1 MDQII
6 KILVVDDDIDVARG
20 TAHLLE
26 KASYVIA
33 TAPNGVVALD
43 TLATF
48 QPQLVLTD
56 RDMPAMDGIELC
68 RRIKGNPALADV
80 LVVIVSA
87 TYTESEHQSD
97 GLDAGADGYIAR
109 PIANRE
115 LVARVE
121 AFVRILRLKHILRE
135 KNDELR
141 DAMANVKV
149 LSGLLPICS
158 GCKQIRDD
166 KRYWR
171 QVESY
176 IMDHSEASFT
186 HGICPKCMKKLNAN
200 MEIHELQMNPDQ
212 IRILIVDDD
221 DDVLRGTTHLLTQAG
236 YITATARNGV
246 EALNVMPAFRP
257 QLVLTDR
264 DMPAMDGIELCR
276 RIKGNSALPDVLVV
290 IVSAVYTESEQQSD
304 GLDAGADGYIAR
316 PVANRE
322 LAARVR
328 AFARII
334 HLSNLLRQQTEEL
347 QARNDDLDRFN
358 RLAVDRELRM
368 IELKRELN
376 KLYGR
381 LGEPPCYVI
390 AEDKAEDRESLVPK

>member
-1 MDQII
+1 MNNDEIR
-6 KILVVDDDIDVARG
+6 ILVVDDDDAVARG
-20 TAHLLE
+20 TAHLLQ
-26 KASYVIA
+26 KAGYV
-33 TAPNGVVALD
+33 TAMAGNGLVALD
-43 TLATF
+43 TMARF
-48 QPQLVLTD
+48 KPQLVLSD
-56 RDMPAMDGIELC
+56 RDMPAMDGMELC
-68 RRIKGNPALADV
+68 RRIKGDPALADV

-115 LVARVE
+115 LTARVE
-121 AFVRILRLKHILRE
+121 AFVRILRLKRILRE
-135 KNDELR
+135 KNDELVS
-141 DAMANVKV
+141 ALANVKL

-158 GCKQIRDD
+158 GCKQIRND
-166 KRYWR
+166 KGYWM

-186 HGICPKCMKKLNAN
+186 HGICPKCLKKLNAN
-200 MEIHELQMNPDQ
+200 MDLHELQMNPNQ

-221 DDVLRGTTHLLTQAG
+221 ADVVSGTTHLLTHAG
-236 YITATARNGV
+236 YITATAANGV
-246 EALNVMPAFRP
+246 EALEMMPSFRP

-264 DMPAMDGIELCR
+264 DMPAMDGMELCR
-276 RIKGNSALPDVLVV
+276 RIKGNPALVDVLVV
-290 IVSAVYTESEQQSD
+290 IVSAVYTESEEQSD

-322 LAARVR
+322 LAARVK

-334 HLSNLLRQQTEEL
+334 HLSSLLQHQTEEL
-347 QARNDDLDRFN
+347 RARNDELSRFN
-358 RLAVDRELRM
+358 RVAVGRELRM

-376 KLYGR
+376 DFCVR
-381 LGEPPCYVI
+381 VGEPLRYSI
-390 AEDKAEDRESLVPK
+390 AEEKAEG

>member
-1 MDQII
+1 
-6 KILVVDDDIDVARG
+6 
-20 TAHLLE
+20 
-26 KASYVIA
+26 
-33 TAPNGVVALD
+33 
-43 TLATF
+43 
-48 QPQLVLTD
+48 
-56 RDMPAMDGIELC
+56 
-68 RRIKGNPALADV
+68 
-80 LVVIVSA
+80 
-87 TYTESEHQSD
+87 
-97 GLDAGADGYIAR
+97 
-109 PIANRE
+109 
-115 LVARVE
+115 
-121 AFVRILRLKHILRE
+121 
-135 KNDELR
+135 
-141 DAMANVKV
+141 
-149 LSGLLPICS
+149 
-158 GCKQIRDD
+158 
-166 KRYWR
+166 
-171 QVESY
+171 
-176 IMDHSEASFT
+176 
-186 HGICPKCMKKLNAN
+186 
-200 MEIHELQMNPDQ
+200 
-212 IRILIVDDD
+212 
-221 DDVLRGTTHLLTQAG
+221 
-236 YITATARNGV
+236 
-246 EALNVMPAFRP
+246 
-257 QLVLTDR
+257 
-264 DMPAMDGIELCR
+264 MDGIELCR